1 MSRGRMITGAQKDN
15 KSGYQKRLRGKKPRQ
30 TIKNPLLLSHE
41 QLLYICRKSQCILQV
56 NAINRLIK
64 IVI

>member
-1 MSRGRMITGAQKDN
+1 MITGAQKDN

>member
-1 MSRGRMITGAQKDN
+1 MITGAQKDN

-41 QLLYICRKSQCILQV
+41 QLLYICRKSQCILQ
-56 NAINRLIK
+56 AYTIKRLSK
-64 IVI
+64 AVI